1 LLGVAAFDVRGPVAI
16 AADFGGRL
24 GDPTVRGTLRADG
37 ARLESTLLG
46 TVVENIR
53 VESRFNGSRLEF
65 ASFSGRAG
73 RDGTVNGSG
82 TIDLSPERGFPVD
95 LSLLLSRAEVL
106 RRDDLRATVTG
117 PMTVRSG
124 RDRGLI
130 SGDLRV
136 DRASFRIGRPATEIV
151 PELVVRERNAA
162 SSRVLVPPRPP
173 TAWRLDIRAV
183 ADNRVDVDGLGL
195 DSEWQA
201 KLRIGGRADAPE
213 VSGDAELIRGS
224 YEFAGRRFEL
234 TRGLLNFTGTYPP
247 DPTVDISAESR
258 IEGLTANIRIGG
270 SAFKPE
276 IVFSSTPV
284 LPEDEV
290 LSRLLFGTS
299 ITNLSA
305 PEALQLAGAVASLR
319 QGSAAQNLDVL
330 NVLRRG
336 IGVDR
341 LRILPGDATR
351 GRRAAVAAGEYLGN
365 RAYIEVA
372 SDAQGYTSTQ
382 LELRLT
388 RSLAILSQVATMGGT
403 SVNLRLSKD
412 Y

>member
-1 LLGVAAFDVRGPVAI
+1 
-16 AADFGGRL
+16 
-24 GDPTVRGTLRADG
+24 
-37 ARLESTLLG
+37 
-46 TVVENIR
+46 
-53 VESRFNGSRLEF
+53 
-65 ASFSGRAG
+65 
-73 RDGTVNGSG
+73 
-82 TIDLSPERGFPVD
+82 
-95 LSLLLSRAEVL
+95 VL

-117 PMTVRSG
+117 PLTIRSG

-130 SGDLRV
+130 SGNLVV
-136 DRASFRIGRPATEIV
+136 DRASFRIGRPVTETV
-151 PELVVRERNAA
+151 PELTVRERNAGTA
-162 SSRVLVPPRPP
+162 LVSAPPSRP
-173 TAWRLDIRAV
+173 TVWRLDIRAV

-234 TRGLLNFTGTYPP
+234 TRGLLNFAGAYPP
-247 DPTVDISAESR
+247 DPTVDIAAESR

-276 IVFSSTPV
+276 IAFSSTPA

-319 QGSAAQNLDVL
+319 QGGATQNLDVL

-365 RAYIEVA
+365 RVYVEVA
-372 SDAQGYTSTQ
+372 SDAQGYTATQ
-382 LELRLT
+382 LEVRLT

-403 SVNLRLSKD
+403 SVNLRWSKD